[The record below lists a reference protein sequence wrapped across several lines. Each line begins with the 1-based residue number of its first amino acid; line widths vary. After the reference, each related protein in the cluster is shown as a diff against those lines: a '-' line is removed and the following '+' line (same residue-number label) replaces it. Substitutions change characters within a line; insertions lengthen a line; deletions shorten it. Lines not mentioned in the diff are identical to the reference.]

1 MKKKASRQK
10 ARPPGQKTHT
20 AVYRLKWIIPATF
33 ALFTIA
39 SGYFALNSSYE
50 GAGTLWILL
59 GIFFLAGLAAISGTI
74 IAYAITEPL
83 KKLSERAEMFA
94 PGRDIKAPDELSLLS
109 KTIEE
114 VFSSLDHYMKEGK
127 LMEMLPEGAAT
138 LDRDGAITHIN
149 KVAERVLDINSE
161 QAEGMHYNAVFRETA
176 ENTIFLNLIDN
187 AVKENDTQTFEDLEV
202 FKKDGSVRLKGR
214 ITPKADEAGRPE
226 GLIITFQDPSEV
238 EHIRDWIRQADQM
251 AGLGTMAAGI
261 AHEIRN
267 PLASIRGL
275 MELIREDMSETDH
288 KRKYADTIISEVDRV
303 NKIVEEVLDFAQ
315 TESATPEPMDVNELL
330 RQAINMGKYNMP
342 DKKVAL
348 VEDLG
353 KDLPLILA
361 RPDKLTQAFENL
373 LINAIAA
380 TPEGGSV
387 RVSSALEDGF
397 TRPALDTEQPK
408 RLVVRFFNTGS
419 FIPPEN
425 IERVFLPFFTTKPN
439 GTGLGLPI
447 THRIISSHGGKVRV
461 KSDEDEG
468 TSFEVELPTLT

>member
-1 MKKKASRQK
+1 AFSGAM
-10 ARPPGQKTHT
+10 
-20 AVYRLKWIIPATF
+20 
-33 ALFTIA
+33 IA
-39 SGYFALNSSYE
+39 HS
-50 GAGTLWILL
+50 
-59 GIFFLAGLAAISGTI
+59 
-74 IAYAITEPL
+74 ITKPL
-83 KKLSERAEMFA
+83 RKLSKRAEEFA
-94 PGRDIKAPDELSLLS
+94 PGKIFKAPDEISLLS
-109 KTIEE
+109 KTMEE
-114 VFSSLDHYMKEGK
+114 LFSSLDHYMKEGK
-127 LMEMLPEGAAT
+127 LMEMLPEGAVT
-138 LDRDGAITHIN
+138 LDRDGTITHIN
-149 KVAERVLDINSE
+149 KIAERVLGINSE
-161 QAEGMHYNAVFRETA
+161 QAEGAHYNAVFRETA

-202 FKKDGSVRLKGR
+202 FKRDDSVRLKGR

-226 GLIITFQDPSEV
+226 GLIITFQDPSEA

-315 TESATPEPMDVNELL
+315 TESATPEPMDVNEIL
-330 RQAINMGKYNMP
+330 RQAINTGKYNMP

-387 RVSSALEDGF
+387 RISSALEDGF
-397 TRPALDTEQPK
+397 TRPALDTAQPK

-461 KSDEDEG
+461 KSDKDEG